1 MKHIQQYRPAFNS
14 ENTYY
19 EVSHDIIGAIQ
30 CKQGEYIGKW
40 FITLAELESRN
51 DIAPNLEDELYL
63 VTHINPAMFEEAQAP
78 QPQPFNLRDWEL
90 SEVEPAV
97 KLHIENIIRE
107 LPYDYI
113 SIHEPNTWVDDDT
126 YGYEAQA
133 IRAWIRSCW
142 ISMRQQID
150 GLDSAIDIQQIILNL
165 PTLNV

>member
-1 MKHIQQYRPAFNS
+1 MKHIQQLRQSYS
-14 ENTYY
+14 GEDSYY
-19 EVSHDIIGAIQ
+19 EVPQGTTNAIE
-30 CKQGEYIGKW
+30 CKQGEHAGKW
-40 FITLAELESRN
+40 FITLSELEQRS
-51 DIAPNLEDELYL
+51 DAAPNLEGELYL
-63 VTHINPAMFEEAQAP
+63 VTHISPAMFEEAQAP

-133 IRAWIRSCW
+133 VMVWIRSCW